1 MEQVPCRVSA
11 DLRQHQ
17 ADQDRVDPALEIPDF
32 ADTDAYEGVVSKD
45 LHDPLAR
52 LFSTRDQ
59 ILQLQ
64 RSEAFRS
71 ALNKDKSL
79 EWLLRDLAALER
91 SLYQIWC
98 NA

>member
-1 MEQVPCRVSA
+1 MEVPCRVSA

-17 ADQDRVDPALEIPDF
+17 ADQDRADLALEIPDF
-32 ADTDAYEGVVSKD
+32 ADTDDLHGVVSDD
-45 LHDPLAR
+45 LKPAIAQ

-64 RSEAFRS
+64 RSEAFRT
-71 ALNKDKSL
+71 ALNKDKSI
-79 EWLLRDLAALER
+79 ECLLRDLASLER
-91 SLYQIWC
+91 SLYQIWS